1 MPNHLPFVTA
11 YVYLYYN
18 IDDISRES
26 SIPILWNQSISPF
39 DTFWADYLNSR
50 IKLFNTETPRSGQ
63 DENRPATLLTFIRVN
78 TV

>member
-50 IKLFNTETPRSGQ
+50 IKLFNT
-63 DENRPATLLTFIRVN
+63 
-78 TV
+78 